1 MSVLLYVAARI
12 IIGWILID
20 KVPVWLNL
28 DGIIEKIVKVIGV
41 LMIIS
46 ALLNLL

>member
-1 MSVLLYVAARI
+1 MSALLHVVVRI

-20 KVPVWLNL
+20 RVPVWLNL

>member
-1 MSVLLYVAARI
+1 MSVLLYVAVRI

-46 ALLNLL
+46 TLLNLL